1 MTLTL
6 SALFGQDVC
15 TVCLTV
21 FKAVCS
27 LFEALCSTT
36 MTFNF
41 VRHANKISFAFV
53 YLTAVGDYTFKP
65 KKRISWA

>member
-6 SALFGQDVC
+6 GALFGQDVR
-15 TVCLTV
+15 TVRLTV

-41 VRHANKISFAFV
+41 VRHANKISLALV
-53 YLTAVGDYTFKP
+53 YLQ
-65 KKRISWA
+65 

>member
-6 SALFGQDVC
+6 GAFFGQDVRA
-15 TVCLTV
+15 VRLTV

-41 VRHANKISFAFV
+41 VRHANKISFAIV
-53 YLTAVGDYTFKP
+53 YLTAAGG
-65 KKRISWA
+65 SSG

>member
-6 SALFGQDVC
+6 GAFFGQDVR
-15 TVCLTV
+15 TVRLTV

-41 VRHANKISFAFV
+41 VRHANKISLALV
-53 YLTAVGDYTFKP
+53 YIQQKVV
-65 KKRISWA
+65 KR